1 MARPDRR
8 LAALLGG
15 LAPAVEARPIVYGA
29 SSLQPL
35 DPQLLAQ
42 IELHPPARRGD
53 LAPLLERRPGTVLL
67 VDGLFGG
74 SLTTTATEC
83 RELLDAGWTVVGASG
98 LGALRA
104 ADLWPLGMI
113 GVGDIYTLYRL
124 GTLTSDADVAVALD
138 ADRGHRELTVST
150 VHLRAILAAASGEGI
165 IGAAQRT
172 RMARLAERLH
182 WSERSFD
189 ACREL
194 WQAAGVPRGVVAH
207 VERLGSDPRL
217 DPKVRDAETA
227 LRAVLAHGYIESA
240 APPQRCCPVCATPLP
255 VTALFCSGGVSD
267 AHETCL

>member
-8 LAALLGG
+8 LTALLGG
-15 LAPAVEARPIVYGA
+15 LQPAVEARPVVYGA
-29 SSLQPL
+29 PSLQPL

-42 IELHPPARRGD
+42 VELRPPVRRGD
-53 LAPLLERRPGTVLL
+53 LARLHERRPGTVVL

-74 SLTTTATEC
+74 SLTVTPAEC
-83 RELLDAGWTVVGASG
+83 RELLDAGWTVVGASSM
-98 LGALRA
+98 GALRA

-113 GVGDIYTLYRL
+113 GVGDVYALYRL

-138 ADRGHRELTVST
+138 TDRGHRELTVST
-150 VHLRAILAAASGEGI
+150 VQLRAVLAAASGEGI

-182 WSERSFD
+182 WSERSWG

-194 WQAAGVPRGVVAH
+194 WQSAGVPRGVIAH
-207 VERLGSDPRL
+207 VERLGSDPRT

-240 APPQRCCPVCATPLP
+240 APPQRCCPVCTTPLP
-255 VTALFCSGGVSD
+255 GTALFCSGCVSD